1 MAGTNTS
8 DLDPLFL
15 KALTLLHSK
24 NPNSTE
30 ELKALVQGYR
40 EKVFGSSV
48 PQASKVCLCYFRII
62 IYDWQFGSQYPETI
76 GNIHFSQSLFVNI
89 FFVSSG
95 TWPRNLLMLAGY
107 LWEVAGGY
115 SILLIVIWQCNKCI
129 VYPHTKTSRMT
140 HACLVGGTGI
150 NSDNL
155 GVNFKHICWLIWSF
169 LYNFLYCPGD
179 FE

>member
-76 GNIHFSQSLFVNI
+76 GNIHLSQSLFVNV

-95 TWPRNLLMLAGY
+95 TWPRNLPMLAGY
-107 LWEVAGGY
+107 NFLELARFAV
-115 SILLIVIWQCNKCI
+115 QCN
-129 VYPHTKTSRMT
+129 
-140 HACLVGGTGI
+140 
-150 NSDNL
+150 L
-155 GVNFKHICWLIWSF
+155 GNRSEISIRKGVWHRRQTPIESF
-169 LYNFLYCPGD
+169 ELCNRG
-179 FE
+179 